1 MENKGTSGGMGLLSV
16 LGIIFIVLKL
26 CHVIEWSWIWVLA
39 PFWICFAIWIPMLAR
54 GFMITVNMTTNTI
67 KVRGHANYAPHGQD
81 IVCAGVTALTQTLVE
96 SLETLTGN
104 EIKYDMSPG
113 RVDIEIMNPD
123 EDAQLLTDSFLVGIE
138 MIVDEFPEH
147 IREWVGAKV

>member
-1 MENKGTSGGMGLLSV
+1 
-16 LGIIFIVLKL
+16 
-26 CHVIEWSWIWVLA
+26 
-39 PFWICFAIWIPMLAR
+39 
-54 GFMITVNMTTNTI
+54 MITVNMTTNTI

-138 MIVDEFPEH
+138 MIADEFPEY
-147 IREWVGAKV
+147 IRVEISNDLGL

>member
-1 MENKGTSGGMGLLSV
+1 
-16 LGIIFIVLKL
+16 
-26 CHVIEWSWIWVLA
+26 
-39 PFWICFAIWIPMLAR
+39 
-54 GFMITVNMTTNTI
+54 MITIVMSADRVKI
-67 KVRGHANYAPHGQD
+67 RGHANYAPHGQD

-96 SLETLTGN
+96 SLETLTSN

-147 IREWVGAKV
+147 IRVEISNDLGL

>member
-1 MENKGTSGGMGLLSV
+1 MVVDMGTGAV
-16 LGIIFIVLKL
+16 LD
-26 CHVIEWSWIWVLA
+26 
-39 PFWICFAIWIPMLAR
+39 MLRDLDTHTCDSDNFREAR
-54 GFMITVNMTTNTI
+54 AFMITVSMTANTI
-67 KVRGHANYAPHGQD
+67 KVRGHAGYAPQGQD

-96 SLETLTGN
+96 SLETLTSN

-113 RVDIEIMNPD
+113 RIDIEIMNPD

-147 IREWVGAKV
+147 IRVEISNDLGL

>member
-1 MENKGTSGGMGLLSV
+1 MVVDMGTGAVLDMLRDLDTHACDSDNFME
-16 LGIIFIVLKL
+16 
-26 CHVIEWSWIWVLA
+26 
-39 PFWICFAIWIPMLAR
+39 AR

-104 EIKYDMSPG
+104 EIKCDMSPG
-113 RVDIEIMNPD
+113 RVDIEIGNPD
-123 EDAQLLTDSFLVGIE
+123 EDAQLLMDSFLVGIE
-138 MIVDEFPEH
+138 MIADEFPEH
-147 IREWVGAKV
+147 IRVEISNDLGL

>member
-1 MENKGTSGGMGLLSV
+1 MVVDMGTGAVLDMLRDLDTHACDSDNFME
-16 LGIIFIVLKL
+16 
-26 CHVIEWSWIWVLA
+26 
-39 PFWICFAIWIPMLAR
+39 AR
-54 GFMITVNMTTNTI
+54 GVMITVNMTTNTI

-113 RVDIEIMNPD
+113 RVDIEIEDPD
-123 EDAQLLTDSFLVGIE
+123 EDAQLLMDSFLVGIE
-138 MIVDEFPEH
+138 MIADEFPEH
-147 IREWVGAKV
+147 VRVEESNGLG

>member
-1 MENKGTSGGMGLLSV
+1 
-16 LGIIFIVLKL
+16 
-26 CHVIEWSWIWVLA
+26 
-39 PFWICFAIWIPMLAR
+39 
-54 GFMITVNMTTNTI
+54 MITVNMTTNTI

-147 IREWVGAKV
+147 IRVEISNDLGL

>member
-1 MENKGTSGGMGLLSV
+1 MVVDMGTGAVLDMLRDLDTHACDSDNFME
-16 LGIIFIVLKL
+16 
-26 CHVIEWSWIWVLA
+26 
-39 PFWICFAIWIPMLAR
+39 AR

-138 MIVDEFPEH
+138 MNVDEFPEH
-147 IREWVGAKV
+147 IRVEISNDLGL

>member
-1 MENKGTSGGMGLLSV
+1 MVVDMGTGAVLDMLRDLDTHACDSDNFME
-16 LGIIFIVLKL
+16 
-26 CHVIEWSWIWVLA
+26 
-39 PFWICFAIWIPMLAR
+39 AR

-147 IREWVGAKV
+147 IRVEISNDLGL

>member
-1 MENKGTSGGMGLLSV
+1 MVVDMGTGAVLDMLRDLDTHACDSDNFME
-16 LGIIFIVLKL
+16 
-26 CHVIEWSWIWVLA
+26 
-39 PFWICFAIWIPMLAR
+39 AR

-96 SLETLTGN
+96 SLETLTSN

-147 IREWVGAKV
+147 IRVEISNDLGL